1 MPIYEYECGLCHFHF
16 DMRQRFDD
24 DPVSICPRCQGK
36 ANRVINSVPVI
47 FKGSGFYSTD
57 HGRGYRGS
65 ASRDKEKPPDEQ
77 KPLVK
82 KKDEET
88 ASKGEQ
94 KK

>member
-1 MPIYEYECGLCHFHF
+1 
-16 DMRQRFDD
+16 
-24 DPVSICPRCQGK
+24 
-36 ANRVINSVPVI
+36 
-47 FKGSGFYSTD
+47 TD

-77 KPLVK
+77 KPPVK
-82 KKDEET
+82 KKDGET

>member
-1 MPIYEYECGLCHFHF
+1 MPIYEYECGLCRFHF
-16 DMRQRFDD
+16 DMRQRFAD

-36 ANRVINSVPVI
+36 AHRVINSVPVI

-77 KPLVK
+77 KPPVK